1 MLFVALLGGVAPA
14 AVSAVLSGLLLNYF
28 LTEPRYT
35 FTIAE
40 PDSAITEIVLLL
52 MAVAVAVL
60 VDRARSRE
68 RRPGTRPPKPS
79 C

>member
-1 MLFVALLGGVAPA
+1 MCFSSPLLGGVAPA
-14 AVSAVLSGLLLNYF
+14 VVSAVLSGLLLNYF

-40 PDSAITEIVLLL
+40 PDGDHGDR
-52 MAVAVAVL
+52 AVVDGGRLPRLL

-68 RRPGTRPPKPS
+68 REAR
-79 C
+79 